1 MASIIELPQ
10 LTVRQGGPE
19 DVVAATQL
27 VYRVWHDTY
36 DPHLPSPMCAM
47 KSEGSFRA
55 HIAKRI
61 RKAWLAFYGDE
72 LVGYCCAVTNCID
85 DIWVDPRY
93 RRRGIGSRLLEQ
105 ATAGIREKGYQNVQ
119 VGCEDFNEG
128 ARAFFQ
134 HHHWQVIG
142 SASERLAP
150 GHVVEAM
157 VYSCRVG

>member
-10 LTVRQGGPE
+10 LTVRRGGPE

-72 LVGYCCAVTNCID
+72 LVGTQLTDGDRELIILAAAWLGEARLIDNIQVTLD
-85 DIWVDPRY
+85 
-93 RRRGIGSRLLEQ
+93 
-105 ATAGIREKGYQNVQ
+105 
-119 VGCEDFNEG
+119 
-128 ARAFFQ
+128 
-134 HHHWQVIG
+134 
-142 SASERLAP
+142 
-150 GHVVEAM
+150 
-157 VYSCRVG
+157 